1 MAIKEALQKYLASA
15 RMAQAKQEEA
25 KRIYQEEVARQEC
38 KKISDWLD
46 GEREA
51 ASFAIEA
58 ERNRRARAL
67 DAWKRLDGA
76 KLTSD
81 IGLLNNDLVTAEQF
95 PEMVERYK
103 DNWTML
109 SALSKYADRRNEQ
122 LRKEIGSG
130 QSSYPGID
138 RKLFP
143 VGIIPTPESKAEQI
157 NKTANT
163 AYSVIN
169 MIDNGFMGY
178 GGGANSPMV
187 EAAVN
192 GFAE

>member
-1 MAIKEALQKYLASA
+1 MAIKNALQKYLASA
-15 RMAQAKQEEA
+15 RMAQAKQDEA
-25 KRIYQEEVARQEC
+25 RKIYQAEVADKEC
-38 KKISDWLD
+38 GRIAAWLD

-51 ASFAIEA
+51 ASQAIEA
-58 ERNRRARAL
+58 ERNQRVRAL
-67 DAWKRLDGA
+67 DAWRKLDGD

-81 IGLLNNDLVTAEQF
+81 IGLLNNDLISAEQF

-130 QSSYPGID
+130 KSSYPDID

-143 VGIIPTPESKAEQI
+143 AGIIPTPESKAEQI
-157 NKTANT
+157 NKTVAK
-163 AYSVIN
+163 AYSVIG